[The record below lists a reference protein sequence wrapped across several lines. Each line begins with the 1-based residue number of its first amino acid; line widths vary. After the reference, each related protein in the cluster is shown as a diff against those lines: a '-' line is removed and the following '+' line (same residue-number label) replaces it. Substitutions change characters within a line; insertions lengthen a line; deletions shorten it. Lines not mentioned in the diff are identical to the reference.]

1 MIGVFDSGVGGLSV
15 WREMIKLMPG
25 ERFVYVSDSGHC
37 PYGPKPREEVIKR
50 ACKIT
55 EYLIERGADMIV
67 VACNT
72 ATAAA
77 IECLRASYTIPFV
90 GMEPAVKPA
99 ALNTSTGVIGV
110 LATQGTF
117 KGELYLRT
125 LHKFAVNATVIEQ
138 IGEGLVE
145 LVEEGKTNTPAAKEL
160 LKKYLIPMMERHA
173 DHLVLGC
180 THYPFLIEA
189 IQSIIGD
196 KMVIVN
202 PAPAVAKRVK
212 EMADAH
218 AGRKREQVGIEDVN
232 MAQKGA
238 DVHAGEEYV
247 AEECGRAMNEF
258 VTTGKNVELIRTIVH
273 SIVPDCADKYI
284 YNHIAL

>member
-50 ACKIT
+50 SCKIT

-77 IECLRASYTIPFV
+77 IEYLRTSYTIPFV

-189 IQSIIGD
+189 IQNIIGD
-196 KMVIVN
+196 KMIIVN
-202 PAPAVAKRVK
+202 PAPAVAKWVK
-212 EMADAH
+212 EVADAQMEGERADTNVMQMAEDAH
-218 AGRKREQVGIEDVN
+218 AE
-232 MAQKGA
+232 KGC
-238 DVHAGEEYV
+238 VKK
-247 AEECGRAMNEF
+247 ECGTALNEF
-258 VTTGKNVELIRTIVH
+258 VTTGNNIELIRTIVH